1 MEIDPSEVET
11 RVVPKIHYFDFTER
25 Y

>member
-1 MEIDPSEVET
+1 MDPSEVET